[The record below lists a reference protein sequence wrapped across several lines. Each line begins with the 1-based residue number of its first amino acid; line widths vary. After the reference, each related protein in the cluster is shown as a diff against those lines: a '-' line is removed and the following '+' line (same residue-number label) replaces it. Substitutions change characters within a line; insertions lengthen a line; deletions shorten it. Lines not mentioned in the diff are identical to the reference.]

1 MTTELFKVGLADLYQ
16 RETAGEVALT
26 RLLEKYDTPRLQYA
40 LGSILQLETE
50 TKARLR
56 PAVLALGI
64 SMVEMQAYRDQ
75 GDELGH
81 AIEGL
86 SWEQAVPL
94 LAAAMAGY
102 VREYREIAKTAPP
115 EYQALADSMVA
126 HEESI
131 ERFFVMEAA
140 GEHEHAIDSVV
151 AQLVYPLPKP
161 A

>member
-1 MTTELFKVGLADLYQ
+1 MSNEQFKVDLADLYQ

-26 RLLEKYDTPRLQYA
+26 RLLEKYDTPRQQYV

-56 PAVLALGI
+56 PAVLSLGI
-64 SMVEMQAYRDQ
+64 SLVEMQAYRDQ
-75 GDELGH
+75 GDELGK
-81 AIEGL
+81 AIDGL
-86 SWEQAVPL
+86 TWEQAVPM
-94 LAAAMAGY
+94 LAAAMSNF
-102 VREYREIAKTAPP
+102 VREYREIASTAPP
-115 EYQALADSMVA
+115 EYRDLADSMVA

-151 AQLVYPLPKP
+151 RQLVHPLPKP
-161 A
+161 V